1 MKTAVSLPDDL
12 FQQVD
17 RMARKLG
24 VPRSRLFATALQE
37 YLARHQGRRITEQLD
52 RAYEHES
59 SALPPDLRR
68 AQSRSLRR
76 ESW

>member
-12 FQQVD
+12 FQQAD
-17 RMARKLG
+17 RLARKLG

-52 RAYEHES
+52 QVYEHES
-59 SALPPDLRR
+59 SALPPALRHT
-68 AQSRSLRR
+68 QTRSLRR
-76 ESW
+76 ASW